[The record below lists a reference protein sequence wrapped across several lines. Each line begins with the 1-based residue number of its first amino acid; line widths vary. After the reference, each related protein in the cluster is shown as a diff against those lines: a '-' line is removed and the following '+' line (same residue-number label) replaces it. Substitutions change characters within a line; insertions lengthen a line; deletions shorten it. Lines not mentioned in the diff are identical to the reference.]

1 MANKKPPNR
10 WEHLGSRG
18 NRSAHPPLLHSSLP
32 RAMLADMANPV
43 AKIASMP
50 KPKLRWFQYR
60 LRTLFVLTA
69 VVSVPYGW
77 PAFKIAQFQREL
89 RTVIAINHFGGTVDS
104 HFPPADAR
112 QWYIIRIHLAGTRL
126 TDADLLRIL
135 DPADPHNKVNTLD
148 LAGTTVTDV
157 GLAHLKRFVTLRTL
171 NLTATSV
178 TDAGVD
184 KLQNALPNCK
194 IIR

>member
-1 MANKKPPNR
+1 
-10 WEHLGSRG
+10 
-18 NRSAHPPLLHSSLP
+18 
-32 RAMLADMANPV
+32 
-43 AKIASMP
+43 MP
-50 KPKLRWFQYR
+50 KPNLRWFQYR

-77 PAFKIAQFQREL
+77 HAFKIAQFQRES
-89 RTVIAINHFGGTVDS
+89 RTVIAINNFGGTVDS
-104 HFPPADAR
+104 HFPPTDAH

-135 DPADPHNKVNTLD
+135 DPADPHNKVNALD
-148 LAGTTVTDV
+148 LAGTRVTDV
-157 GLAHLKRFVTLRTL
+157 GLAHLNRFVTLRTL

-184 KLQNALPNCK
+184 ELQNALPNCK